1 MDKESYFELIRQ
13 HLEAKEFIVENKR
26 EINYGI
32 QFEIVRGMQRGIF
45 RIYEGKKGIR
55 LDASQIRQD
64 EFRASVDNAIKNLL
78 MGVNLGNETKS
89 FQDPKRLIG
98 IDESGKGDYFGP
110 LVIAGVYTDENTS
123 AELQYAG
130 VTDSKKI
137 TDHKAQKLAK
147 LIRNIC
153 PYDIVI
159 IENERYNDLYA
170 SIKNLNKLL
179 AWGHARVIENLLDK
193 VDCDYALSD
202 QFGRP
207 ELIQKALMTKGR
219 QIRLEQRPKAEE
231 NIAVAAASILAR
243 DEFVSRMNGL
253 ESRYGFSFP
262 KGASSNVVKAAKE
275 FTEQFGRD
283 SMNKVAKLHFKITNQ
298 I

>member
-1 MDKESYFELIRQ
+1 MDKESYFDLIRQ
-13 HLEAKEFIVENKR
+13 HLEANGFTVDNKR
-26 EINYGI
+26 EIKYGI
-32 QFEIVRGMQRGIF
+32 QFEIALGQQKGTF

-55 LDASQIRQD
+55 LDSSQIRQD
-64 EFRASVDNAIKNLL
+64 DLRAIVDSIINNPVGENIGK
-78 MGVNLGNETKS
+78 ESKTFK
-89 FQDPKRLIG
+89 DPNRIIG

-110 LVIAGVYTDENTS
+110 LVIAGVYTDEITGP
-123 AELQYAG
+123 ELQYAG

-137 TDHKAQKLAK
+137 SDVKSHDLAI
-147 LIRNIC
+147 LIREIC

-159 IENERYNDLYA
+159 IENERYNDLYE

-179 AWGHARVIENLLDK
+179 AWGHARVLENLLEK
-193 VDCDYALSD
+193 VDCDHALSD

-219 QIRLEQRPKAEE
+219 QIQLEQRPKAEE

-243 DEFVSRMNGL
+243 DEFVSGINRL
-253 ESRYGFSFP
+253 ESKFGFSFP
-262 KGASSNVVKAAKE
+262 KGASSNVVKAAKD
-275 FTEQFGRD
+275 FAEQFGKE
-283 SMNKVAKLHFKITNQ
+283 SMNKVAKLHFKITKQ

>member
-1 MDKESYFELIRQ
+1 
-13 HLEAKEFIVENKR
+13 
-26 EINYGI
+26 
-32 QFEIVRGMQRGIF
+32 
-45 RIYEGKKGIR
+45 
-55 LDASQIRQD
+55 
-64 EFRASVDNAIKNLL
+64 

-147 LIRNIC
+147 LIKNIC

>member
-1 MDKESYFELIRQ
+1 MDKESYFDLIRQ
-13 HLEAKEFIVENKR
+13 HLEANGFTVDNKR
-26 EINYGI
+26 EIKYGI
-32 QFEIVRGMQRGIF
+32 QFEIALGQQKGTF

-55 LDASQIRQD
+55 LDSSQIRQD
-64 EFRASVDNAIKNLL
+64 DLRAIVDSIINNPVGENIGK
-78 MGVNLGNETKS
+78 ESKTFK
-89 FQDPKRLIG
+89 DPNRIIG

-110 LVIAGVYTDENTS
+110 LVIAGVYTDEITGP
-123 AELQYAG
+123 ELQYAG

-137 TDHKAQKLAK
+137 SDVKSHDLAI
-147 LIRNIC
+147 LIREIC

-159 IENERYNDLYA
+159 IENERYNDLYE

-179 AWGHARVIENLLDK
+179 AWGHARVLENLLEK
-193 VDCDYALSD
+193 VDCDHALSD

-219 QIRLEQRPKAEE
+219 QIQLEQRPKAEE

-243 DEFVSRMNGL
+243 DEFVSGINRL
-253 ESRYGFSFP
+253 ESKFGFSFP
-262 KGASSNVVKAAKE
+262 KGASSNVVKAAKD
-275 FTEQFGRD
+275 FAEQFGKE
-283 SMNKVAKLHFKITNQ
+283 SMNQVAKLHFKITNQ

>member
-1 MDKESYFELIRQ
+1 MDKESYFDLIRQ
-13 HLEAKEFIVENKR
+13 HLEANGFTVDNKR
-26 EINYGI
+26 EIKYGI
-32 QFEIVRGMQRGIF
+32 QFEIALGQQKGTF

-55 LDASQIRQD
+55 LDSSQIRQD
-64 EFRASVDNAIKNLL
+64 DLRAIVDSIINNPVGENIGK
-78 MGVNLGNETKS
+78 ESKTFK
-89 FQDPKRLIG
+89 DPNRIIG

-110 LVIAGVYTDENTS
+110 LVIAGVYTDEITGP
-123 AELQYAG
+123 ELQYAG

-137 TDHKAQKLAK
+137 SDVKSHDLAI
-147 LIRNIC
+147 LIREIC

-159 IENERYNDLYA
+159 IENERYNDLYE

-179 AWGHARVIENLLDK
+179 AWGHARVLENLLEK

-219 QIRLEQRPKAEE
+219 QIQLEQRPKAEE

-243 DEFVSRMNGL
+243 DEFVSGINRL
-253 ESRYGFSFP
+253 ESKFGFSFP
-262 KGASSNVVKAAKE
+262 KGASSNVVKAAKD
-275 FTEQFGRD
+275 FAEQFGKE
-283 SMNKVAKLHFKITNQ
+283 SMNQVAKLHFKITKQ